1 MTIIVTG
8 GTGFIC
14 NNFIFHMLDKR
25 PENRIVCVDELTYAG
40 NPARLGGEHHQRRVP
55 ALL

>member
-40 NPARLGGEHHQRRVP
+40 NPARLVGEHHQRRVP